1 MVMIAPKSSKVGGQE
16 IAFPDVCKVPAP
28 PAPFVPIPYPN
39 IQYQENLKKANRV
52 DARAKAGGK
61 KAQQNQKMAIASLK
75 AATGFEAKS
84 ATQAVMIGKT
94 AHSQGSSFAAVNHNG
109 SSVNA
114 PPGQQVSPS
123 QTSVKV
129 AP

>member
-1 MVMIAPKSSKVGGQE
+1 MPVARFPGSIKSENSGPT

-28 PAPFVPIPYPN
+28 PAPFAPIPYPN

-75 AATGFEAKS
+75 VATGFEAKS
-84 ATQAVMIGKT
+84 ATQAVMVGKT
-94 AHSQGSSFAAVNHNG
+94 VHNG
-109 SSVNA
+109 GGGANIPA
-114 PPGQQVSPS
+114 GAHVSPS